1 MKIID
6 VFIRNWQPPGDAWWA
21 SVEARPDEPLIEA
34 DITMTLSLKE
44 YQELLAKDKL
54 DREGEKS

>member
-6 VFIRNWQPPGDAWWA
+6 VFVRNWQPPGGPWWD

-34 DITMTLSLKE
+34 NITMTLSWKE
-44 YQELLAKDKL
+44 YQELLAKDKPN
-54 DREGEKS
+54 R